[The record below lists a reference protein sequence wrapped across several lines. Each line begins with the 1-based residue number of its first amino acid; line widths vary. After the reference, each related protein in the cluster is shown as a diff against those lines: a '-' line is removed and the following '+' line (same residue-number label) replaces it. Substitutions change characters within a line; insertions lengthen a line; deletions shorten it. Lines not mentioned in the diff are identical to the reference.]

1 MDDNHRNFNSNHRK
15 VVSYFTSNRFNFKK
29 RSHGT
34 HVVGSIL
41 GSAIDLG
48 LESYDSGTP
57 KHNGMAPGAKVAFT
71 DIFAKPGF
79 PDLTTMFE
87 SAYRLGAR
95 IHTNSWGWKV
105 DNSYTSQAHTVDSIA
120 YQYPDYL
127 ILFAAGND
135 GEWSQHGATV
145 GSPATCKNCL
155 SVGAAVGSVEDA
167 QESGEFPRLVIG
179 DTEVPC
185 EYPTWASRLHFSGSS
200 ILLQDFC
207 QRSNRSLSGMI
218 AVIDLALS
226 TQICSLIHQV
236 LFHNC

>member
-1 MDDNHRNFNSNHRK
+1 M
-15 VVSYFTSNRFNFKK
+15 
-29 RSHGT
+29 
-34 HVVGSIL
+34 GSIL

-48 LESYDSGTP
+48 LDTFDSGTP

-71 DIFAKPGF
+71 DIFAKPA
-79 PDLTTMFE
+79 PDKTTMFE
-87 SAYRLGAR
+87 SAYLLGAR
-95 IHTNSWGWKV
+95 IHTNSWGSPIV
-105 DNSYTSQAHTVDSIA
+105 DNSYTSQAHSFDSLA
-120 YQYPDYL
+120 YQNPDYL
-127 ILFAAGND
+127 ILFAASND
-135 GEWSQHGATV
+135 AEWSQHGATV
-145 GSPATCKNCL
+145 GAPATCKNCL

-167 QESGEFPRLVIG
+167 QASGEFPRLVIG

-207 QRSNRSLSGMI
+207 QRSNSSLSGMI